1 MRNRKK
7 WLWVAA
13 VAAAILTGVISW
25 TLTHPAE
32 GSRGVL
38 YRVSGG
44 QGEMYLL
51 GSIHIGTQDMYPF
64 GTAIRNAMEQADTF
78 VFECDTASDS
88 AVAQLKARMALP
100 EGQTL
105 KASVGEPLY
114 EEISQVC
121 EKLSLPLSSLDGLKP
136 WAVIN
141 TLAVYSTAAELG
153 STNVN
158 TALSLGVEQQVQ
170 AYGQKAGKPFA
181 YLETAMEQT
190 DILEGF
196 SDDLKRYL
204 LKSECDTILNPS
216 AVTGM
221 DASISLWPGWWR
233 QGNTAAFSDQY
244 LRSYLEPGYETVCRE
259 YHTKLITSRNEAM
272 TARLSKMLQEDG
284 TFFVTVGLLHLVLP
298 QDGIVARLQALGYT
312 VEQIPMETGTTGE
325 ANP

>member
-1 MRNRKK
+1 MRNRQK

-13 VAAAILTGVISW
+13 IAAVILAGVLSW
-25 TLTHPAE
+25 SLTHPAQ

-38 YRVSGG
+38 YHVSGG
-44 QGEMYLL
+44 KGELYLL
-51 GSIHIGTQDMYPF
+51 GSIHIGTTDMYPF
-64 GTAIRNAMEQADTF
+64 GTDIRNAMEQSDTF
-78 VFECDTASDS
+78 VFECDTSSDS
-88 AVAQLKARMALP
+88 AIAQLKARMALP

-105 KASVGEPLY
+105 KDSVGESLY
-114 EEISQVC
+114 DEISQVC
-121 EKLSLPLSSLDGLKP
+121 DRLHLPLATLDGVRP

-153 STNVN
+153 STDVN
-158 TALSLGVEQQVQ
+158 TALSLGVEKQVQ

-196 SDDLKRYL
+196 SDELQRYL
-204 LKSECDTILNPS
+204 LTSECNTILNPS

-233 QGNTAAFSDQY
+233 QGDVTAFSNQY
-244 LRSYLEPGYETVCRE
+244 LASYLEPGYETVCQE
-259 YHTKLITSRNEAM
+259 YHTKLITNRNEAM
-272 TARLSKMLQEDG
+272 AARLNEMLQKG
-284 TFFVTVGLLHLVLP
+284 GSSFVTVGLLHLVLP

-312 VEQIPMETGTTGE
+312 VEQIPMEADTTGE

>member
-1 MRNRKK
+1 
-7 WLWVAA
+7 
-13 VAAAILTGVISW
+13 
-25 TLTHPAE
+25 
-32 GSRGVL
+32 
-38 YRVSGG
+38 
-44 QGEMYLL
+44 
-51 GSIHIGTQDMYPF
+51 
-64 GTAIRNAMEQADTF
+64 
-78 VFECDTASDS
+78 
-88 AVAQLKARMALP
+88 
-100 EGQTL
+100 
-105 KASVGEPLY
+105 
-114 EEISQVC
+114 
-121 EKLSLPLSSLDGLKP
+121 
-136 WAVIN
+136 IN

-153 STNVN
+153 NVDVN
-158 TALSLGVEQQVQ
+158 TALSLGVEKQVQ
-170 AYGQKAGKPFA
+170 DYGQKAGKPFA

-196 SDDLKRYL
+196 SDNLKKYL
-204 LKSECDTILNPS
+204 LQSECDTILNPS

-233 QGNTAAFSDQY
+233 QGNAAAFSDQY